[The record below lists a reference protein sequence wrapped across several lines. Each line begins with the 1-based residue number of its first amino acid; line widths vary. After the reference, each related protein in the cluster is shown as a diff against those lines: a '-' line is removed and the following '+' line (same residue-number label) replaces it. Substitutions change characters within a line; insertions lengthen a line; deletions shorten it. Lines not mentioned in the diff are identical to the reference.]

1 MTLNSFA
8 YAGISPSNRVD
19 EDGRFWEELFEGVG
33 LFSSCVAGAGLASTA
48 IGTEALAAGGILG
61 DPVGGAVAA
70 AAVPVLG
77 CVGGIA
83 LAYYGYEVALDVPTY
98 Y

>member
-33 LFSSCVAGAGLASTA
+33 LFSSCVA
-48 IGTEALAAGGILG
+48 
-61 DPVGGAVAA
+61 
-70 AAVPVLG
+70 AVPVLG